1 MVATSA
7 DLTLSTTTERHY
19 PITVAGV
26 QHLLHS
32 IVDGGFLTT
41 KPFIVHFLKEDEQ
54 MDRSNDEEFSMQLI
68 HKNLTYH

>member
-7 DLTLSTTTERHY
+7 DLTFSTTTERHH

-26 QHLLHS
+26 WHLLHS

-41 KPFIVHFLKEDEQ
+41 KPFIVCFLEEDEQ
-54 MDRSNDEEFSMQLI
+54 MDRSND
-68 HKNLTYH
+68 